1 MTTTTT
7 RRAAAAAL
15 LAGTTTLGLLSTT
28 APANAS
34 GDDRVE
40 RTGQCSGSAR
50 WDLKVKTDDGG
61 LEVEGEVD
69 SNVNGQ
75 TWSWRIVHNGSVSAR
90 GTATT
95 RGPSGSFSVE
105 RRLVDLQGTDKV
117 VFRARHDGQ
126 TCRGVV
132 NF

>member
-1 MTTTTT
+1 MDTVTT

-15 LAGTTTLGLLSTT
+15 LAGTTTLGLLSAAT
-28 APANAS
+28 PAQA
-34 GDDRVE
+34 GDDDRVE
-40 RTGQCSGSAR
+40 RSGRCSGTAR
-50 WDLKVKTDDGG
+50 WDLKVKSDDGG

-105 RRLVDLQGTDKV
+105 RHITDLAGTDHV
-117 VFRARHDGQ
+117 TFAASRNGQ
-126 TCRGVV
+126 TCRGSID
-132 NF
+132 F